1 MTAFTE
7 GNLRIAFPRG
17 ARVRKFDDPE
27 SHGLSCMK
35 AVDYIV
41 EEDDRVS
48 FIELKDPEH
57 PRAKEGNREEFIRRF
72 QAGKL
77 DEDLKYKYRDT
88 FLYEWASGGLDKPI
102 FYCKPIFYW
111 IVVAIE
117 TLSSADLSIRTD
129 NLKRKLPLNGSP
141 SGKWKRQIVTDCE
154 VFNIETWNKHQPRF
168 PLTRI
173 S

>member
-7 GNLRIAFPRG
+7 GNFRIEFPRG

-27 SHGLSCMK
+27 SHGLSHCMK

-57 PRAKEGNREEFIRRF
+57 PRAKEGNREDFIRRF

-88 FLYEWASGGLDKPI
+88 FLYEWASDNVNKPI
-102 FYCKPIFYW
+102 HYLV
-111 IVVAIE
+111 VVAIDSLSE
-117 TLSSADLSIRTD
+117 LTLIERTD
-129 NLKRKLPLNGSP
+129 ELKRKLPLNGPP
-141 SGKWKRQIVTDCE
+141 SGKWKRQIATDCK
-154 VFNIETWNKHQPRF
+154 VFNIETWNRYQPRF

>member
-7 GNLRIAFPRG
+7 GNLQIAFPRG

-35 AVDYIV
+35 AVDFIV

-48 FIELKDPEH
+48 FIEIKDPEH
-57 PRAKEGNREEFIRRF
+57 PRAKEGNREDFMRRF
-72 QAGKL
+72 HSGKL

-102 FYCKPIFYW
+102 SYW
-111 IVVAIE
+111 VVVAIE
-117 TLSSADLSIRTD
+117 TLTSADLSMRTD
-129 NLKRKLPLNGSP
+129 DLKRKLPLNGPP
-141 SGKWKRQIVTDCE
+141 SGKWKRSIVTDCM
-154 VFNIETWNKHQPRF
+154 VFNVETWNKHQPHF
-168 PLTRI
+168 PLKRI
-173 S
+173 P

>member
-1 MTAFTE
+1 
-7 GNLRIAFPRG
+7 
-17 ARVRKFDDPE
+17 
-27 SHGLSCMK
+27 MK

-57 PRAKEGNREEFIRRF
+57 PRAKEGNREDFIRRF

-102 FYCKPIFYW
+102 FYW

-129 NLKRKLPLNGSP
+129 NLKRKLPLNGP
-141 SGKWKRQIVTDCE
+141 SSGAWKRPIATDCK
-154 VFNIETWNKHQPRF
+154 VFNIETWNKHRPRF